1 MFLLSLGDIPHASM
15 RVAGVAIPGVSCTLE
30 GVATAAPAPSKTA
43 RVAHLPALT
52 GLRFLLALW
61 VILDHLTGP
70 GMMLD
75 GAARALPY
83 PVYALVRGGYL
94 AVTTF
99 FVLSGFVLARSYAGR
114 AWNGRSLLHYGVGRV
129 ARVYPVYL
137 LSLLMVAPFILA
149 DPVPQKAP
157 LVAAHGLLIQ
167 GWLGHLPVSWNTPA
181 WSLSCEMFFYML
193 FPLAAVWMQGAGWR
207 KTLAVAAVTCCLTHA
222 MWSMGISDEIKPLIH
237 MADFLMGIAASCA
250 YDRLLASPRRP
261 AGAWLY
267 GPGLALG
274 AALIVYPAVLPAPID
289 LNSAL
294 RPLNAILLVGF
305 ALGGGA
311 AARLLST
318 RVAVYLGKSSYAMYI
333 LHVPLLWWYCRC
345 TRQFSGALY
354 IGAVIA
360 ASALVYRFVEEP
372 ANKFLRGLI

>member
-1 MFLLSLGDIPHASM
+1 MATSFAMGAVRRRRPRGGSG
-15 RVAGVAIPGVSCTLE
+15 TLK
-30 GVATAAPAPSKTA
+30 GMATLAAAPAKTA
-43 RVAHLPALT
+43 RAAHLPALT

-83 PVYALVRGGYL
+83 PLYALVRGGYL

-99 FVLSGFVLARSYAGR
+99 FVLSGFVLARSYAGTE
-114 AWNGRSLLHYGVGRV
+114 WNGRSLLKYGAGRI

-137 LSLLMVAPFILA
+137 LSLLMVAPFILS
-149 DPVPQKAP
+149 DPVPRKAP

-181 WSLSCEMFFYML
+181 WSLSCEMFFYLL
-193 FPLAAVWMQGAGWR
+193 FPLAAMWIEGAGWR
-207 KTLAVAAVTCCLTHA
+207 KTLAVALATCCLTHL
-222 MWSMGISDEIKPLIH
+222 MWGMGISDETKPLIH
-237 MADFLMGIAASCA
+237 MADFLMGIAASSA
-250 YDRLLASPRRP
+250 YDLLRASPRRP
-261 AGAWLY
+261 PGAWLY
-267 GPGLALG
+267 GPGLAMG
-274 AALIVYPAVLPAPID
+274 AALIAWPALLPAPID

-333 LHVPLLWWYCRC
+333 LHVPLLWWYSRW
-345 TRQFSGALY
+345 TRQASGAVYLA
-354 IGAVIA
+354 AVIA
-360 ASALVYRFVEEP
+360 VSVLVYGFVEEP
-372 ANKFLRGLI
+372 ANRYLRRLV

>member
-1 MFLLSLGDIPHASM
+1 MAS
-15 RVAGVAIPGVSCTLE
+15 VAS
-30 GVATAAPAPSKTA
+30 APSRSVTA
-43 RVAHLPALT
+43 THLPALT

-75 GAARALPY
+75 AWARALPY
-83 PVYALVRGGYL
+83 PIYALIRGGYL

-99 FVLSGFVLARSYAGR
+99 FVLSGFVLARSYANTEWSGR
-114 AWNGRSLLHYGVGRV
+114 NLLRYGMGRV
-129 ARVYPVYL
+129 ARVYPVYA

-149 DPVPQKAP
+149 DPTPRKAP

-167 GWLGHLPVSWNTPA
+167 GWMGHLPVSWNTPA
-181 WSLSCEMFFYML
+181 WSLSCEMFFYLL
-193 FPLAAVWMQGAGWR
+193 FPLAAVWMQGAGWW
-207 KTLAVAAVTCCLTHA
+207 KTLAVAAATCCLTHV
-222 MWSMGISDEIKPLIH
+222 MWRLGISDGTKPLIH

-250 YDRLLASPRRP
+250 YDLLQRMPRRP

-267 GPGLALG
+267 VPGLALS
-274 AALIVYPAVLPAPID
+274 AALIAWPAVLPSPID

-294 RPLNAILLVGF
+294 RPLNGALLVGF

-318 RVAVYLGKSSYAMYI
+318 RAAVYLGKSSYAMYI
-333 LHVPLLWWYCRC
+333 LHVPLLWWYSRW
-345 TRQFSGALY
+345 TRQTSGPVY
-354 IGAVIA
+354 IGAVIL
-360 ASALVYRFVEEP
+360 ASALVYRFIEEP
-372 ANKFLRGLI
+372 ANRYLRQLVKV

>member
-1 MFLLSLGDIPHASM
+1 MA
-15 RVAGVAIPGVSCTLE
+15 AAA
-30 GVATAAPAPSKTA
+30 ATPVKTA
-43 RVAHLPALT
+43 RTAPLPALT

-75 GAARALPY
+75 ASARALPY
-83 PVYALVRGGYL
+83 PVYALIRGGYL

-99 FVLSGFVLARSYAGR
+99 FVLSGFVLARSYADTR
-114 AWNGRSLLHYGVGRV
+114 WNGRSLLRYGVGRL
-129 ARVYPVYL
+129 ARVYPVYV

-149 DPVPQKAP
+149 DTAPRKVP

-181 WSLSCEMFFYML
+181 WSLSCEMFFYLL

-207 KTLAVAAVTCCLTHA
+207 KTLAVAAAACCLTHL
-222 MWSMGISDEIKPLIH
+222 MWDIGISDEIKPLIH

-250 YDRLLASPRRP
+250 YDLLLRSPRRP

-267 GPGLALG
+267 VPGMALG
-274 AALIVYPAVLPAPID
+274 AALIAYPAVLPSPID

-294 RPLNAILLVGF
+294 RPLNALLLVGF

-311 AARLLST
+311 AARVLST

-333 LHVPLLWWYCRC
+333 LHVPLLWWYSRW
-345 TRQFSGALY
+345 THQFSGPLY

-360 ASALVYRFVEEP
+360 ASLLVYRFVEEP
-372 ANKFLRGLI
+372 ANRYLRRLA

>member
-1 MFLLSLGDIPHASM
+1 MASA
-15 RVAGVAIPGVSCTLE
+15 VAS
-30 GVATAAPAPSKTA
+30 PAKTA
-43 RVAHLPALT
+43 RAAHLPALT

-75 GAARALPY
+75 ASARALPY
-83 PVYALVRGGYL
+83 PVYALIRGGYL

-99 FVLSGFVLARSYAGR
+99 FVLSGFVLARSYAGTQ
-114 AWNGRSLLHYGVGRV
+114 WNGRSLLRYGMGRM
-129 ARVYPVYL
+129 ARVYPVYA

-149 DPVPQKAP
+149 DPAPRKAP

-167 GWLGHLPVSWNTPA
+167 GWFGHLPVSWNTPA
-181 WSLSCEMFFYML
+181 WSLSCEMFFYLL
-193 FPLAAVWMQGAGWR
+193 FPLAAVWMQGSGWR
-207 KTLAVAAVTCCLTHA
+207 KTLAVAAAACCLTHV
-222 MWSMGISDEIKPLIH
+222 MWGMGISDGIKPLIH
-237 MADFLMGIAASCA
+237 MADFLMGIAAACA
-250 YDRLLASPRRP
+250 YDLLLRSPRRP

-267 GPGLALG
+267 VPGMALG
-274 AALIVYPAVLPAPID
+274 AALIAYPAVLPSPID

-294 RPLNAILLVGF
+294 RPLNALLLVGF

-311 AARLLST
+311 AARVLST

-333 LHVPLLWWYCRC
+333 LHVPLLWWYSRW
-345 TRQFSGALY
+345 THQFSGPLY

-360 ASALVYRFVEEP
+360 ASALVYHFVEEP
-372 ANKFLRGLI
+372 ANRYLRRLV